1 MKRLRGTDAYAIYSE
16 TPTSPFVT
24 LKVAIY
30 RPTPGNDSPK
40 AGELR
45 RFISDNIA
53 GVGGDR
59 AALRV
64 VRVPFDL
71 HHPVWIRAPGF
82 AADDHIHEMAL
93 EAPGNRAQLC
103 DALSE
108 LMGKPLDY
116 DRPLWEVWI
125 INGLEDGRVAIALKM
140 QHALADGNAMSRLIE
155 QSHSDSAEPGPAA
168 ITSAAEIE
176 EESLPGKA
184 RLVAGALVDLARS
197 YTAELPRFRQ
207 YLKQA
212 RRKAEVIKEKADQI
226 VPPFSAPHTVLNEKA
241 GGAER
246 IYRYESFALADIK
259 SLAKILDC
267 TINTLV
273 LGICSEALKRYL
285 AELDALP
292 GESLIAAMPVG
303 GGVGMGLE
311 RLLDSDIHNNNLAV
325 AVLPLHQDIPGF
337 SERIAAIKASV
348 EAAIDHVRHDEGRR
362 FDNYLDFLPGTAI
375 RMINASMYRRQ
386 RKKQNPHAN
395 VIISNVM
402 GPRKTLYALDGR
414 LQMEELLSVGNLM
427 DTGHLNITVWSYN
440 DRFAFSFLM
449 RKGGM
454 REPERLLLHLRQVM
468 AELTSSYLD
477 NPQDF
482 RSQHP
487 A

>member
-30 RPTPGNDSPK
+30 RPVDPDNPPD
-40 AGELR
+40 AGEIR
-45 RFISDNIA
+45 RFIVDNIA
-53 GVGGDR
+53 TVGAWR

-64 VRVPFDL
+64 VRVPLDI
-71 HHPVWIRAPGF
+71 HHPVWVRAPGF
-82 AADDHIHEMAL
+82 SPDDHISEVEL
-93 EAPGNRAQLC
+93 PEPGNRTQLC
-103 DALSE
+103 DFLSQ

-116 DRPLWEVWI
+116 ERPLWEVWI
-125 INGLEDGRVAIALKM
+125 VRGLEDGRVAIAFKV
-140 QHALADGNAMSRLIE
+140 QHALADGNAMSRMIE
-155 QSHSDSAEPGPAA
+155 LSHSESGGAVQAAAPQAGDIAEEPV
-168 ITSAAEIE
+168 
-176 EESLPGKA
+176 PGKA

-197 YTAELPRFRQ
+197 YTAELPRFRH

-212 RRKAEVIKEKADQI
+212 RSKAAAIEEQADKI
-226 VPPFSAPHTVLNEKA
+226 VPPFSAPHTILNEEA
-241 GGAER
+241 AGAER
-246 IYRYESFALADIK
+246 VYRYESFALADIK
-259 SLAKILDC
+259 SLAKTLDC

-273 LGICSEALKRYL
+273 LAICSEALKRYL

-311 RLLDSDIHNNNLAV
+311 GLLGSDIHNNNLAV
-325 AVLPLHQDIPGF
+325 AVLPLHQDIPEF
-337 SERIAAIKASV
+337 SERIAAIRASV

-375 RMINASMYRRQ
+375 RLINASMYRRQ
-386 RKKQNPHAN
+386 RKKQNPHGN
-395 VIISNVM
+395 VVISNVM
-402 GPRKTLYALDGR
+402 GPRKTLYALEGR

-454 REPERLLLHLRQVM
+454 PEPDRLVLHLRQVV
-468 AELTSSYLD
+468 AELTASYLD
-477 NPQDF
+477 HLEEKQNQ
-482 RSQHP
+482 RP